1 MIIGKKNKLL
11 INRRTDNGFYL
22 VDEDENEVL
31 LPNKYIPQEA
41 KEGDEIEVFV
51 YKDSEDRP
59 VATTLTPKIQR
70 HEFAFLEVKDVNNY
84 GAFLDWGLEKDL
96 MVPFFEQAVK
106 MESGKGYVVYL
117 FLDQET
123 DRLVATSKV
132 EDFLEDE
139 DVELEEGQE
148 VDLLVFKKTDLGYKV
163 IINNLFEGLI
173 YHNEIFQPV
182 QIGDALKGY
191 IKTLREDKKID
202 VILQK
207 TGYKNIIEPNSEKI
221 LNAIQQNDGFLPL
234 NDKSSPEE
242 IYTTLGMSKK
252 VFKKAIGAL
261 YKQKVILIKNNGIY
275 TI

>member
-1 MIIGKKNKLL
+1 M
-11 INRRTDNGFYL
+11 
-22 VDEDENEVL
+22 L
-31 LPNKYIPQEA
+31 LPNKYIPQDV

-70 HEFAFLEVKDVNNY
+70 HDFAFLEVKDVNNY

-106 MESGKGYVVYL
+106 MEAGKSYVVYL

-139 DVELEEGQE
+139 DIELEEGQE
-148 VDLLVFKKTDLGYKV
+148 VDLLVYKKTDLGYKV

-182 QIGDALKGY
+182 QIGDKLKGY

-221 LNAIQQNDGFLPL
+221 LEAIKKHDGFLPL
-234 NDKSSPEE
+234 NDKSSPDE
-242 IYTTLGMSKK
+242 IYKSLGMSKK

-261 YKQKVILIKNNGIY
+261 YKQKVIIIEKDGIY
-275 TI
+275 LKKQK